1 MSILFTITDLGMGG
15 AQRQV
20 CDLAD
25 TLFARGHQVT
35 ITYLLQPAI
44 VRPKSKEVELIWL
57 GGTKSPIAM
66 FKALMNLVKLIKK
79 VRPDVVHS
87 HMYHAN
93 IVARLAKIFVRSPRL
108 VCTAH
113 NTNEG
118 SALRMFTYRMTNAL
132 ADVFTNVSQDAVA
145 AFETKHAAPMSEML
159 AIYNGID
166 TDTFKFN
173 ESGRTD
179 IRNQASLQNKTVFIA
194 IGRFHVEKDY
204 PNLLAAF
211 NQLVHNQPNIHLL
224 IVGDG
229 ELRETLEQTI
239 SDKQLTNSVTLL
251 GVRNDIPE
259 LLSVADVFV
268 LSSASEGFGL
278 VVAEAMA
285 CERRVV
291 ATDSGGVAE
300 VLGQEGFL
308 VPPKNSEKLALA
320 MEKALLLTDG
330 EAKVMGIAAR
340 NRIVDKYSLNSV
352 VDNWLNI
359 YNAGQ

>member
-1 MSILFTITDLGMGG
+1 M
-15 AQRQV
+15 
-20 CDLAD
+20 
-25 TLFARGHQVT
+25 
-35 ITYLLQPAI
+35 
-44 VRPKSKEVELIWL
+44 
-57 GGTKSPIAM
+57 
-66 FKALMNLVKLIKK
+66 
-79 VRPDVVHS
+79 
-87 HMYHAN
+87 
-93 IVARLAKIFVRSPRL
+93 ARLAKIFVRSPRL

-352 VDNWLNI
+352 VDNWLKI